1 MQIRGLH
8 KNIYI
13 AANMGLSIEINNK
26 QAEERH
32 KILGDWEFL
41 KTKGLSDKEIYD
53 ITGISR
59 SVYYRRKKRLKIYGI
74 QGLKDLSRRPK
85 RTRQSDVPDNVRYLV
100 LAIRK
105 ENPTYGKEKIRRI
118 LVRDHHI
125 TYSESTIG
133 RILTALISEGKIKKY
148 AALTKIRK
156 RRKFTD
162 HAQRWQYG
170 MKSKE
175 VGELIQI
182 DHMSVSKDG
191 LKIKHFQAWD
201 PQSKVIIADVYSEA
215 TSSSAAKFLDKVIKE
230 MPFKTKS
237 IQVDG
242 GSEFMR
248 LFEQRCKEHDV
259 PLYVLPPKRPQWN
272 GGVERGNRTFRED
285 FYASDK
291 FIPGSM
297 SEVRQQLSS
306 AITKY
311 NAYRPHQRL
320 GGLTPFEYVNNLK
333 EASSVPHVMN

>member
-8 KNIYI
+8 RNIYI
-13 AANMGLSIEINNK
+13 AANMGLSTEINDK
-26 QAEERH
+26 QAEDRRKH
-32 KILGDWEFL
+32 LGDWELL
-41 KTKGLSDKEIYD
+41 KKKGLSDHEIAH

-74 QGLKDLSRRPK
+74 QGLKDLSKRPK
-85 RTRQSDVPDNVRYLV
+85 RTRQSKVPDHVRDLV
-100 LAIRK
+100 LTIRK

-133 RILTALISEGKIKKY
+133 RVLTSLMGEGKVKKY
-148 AALTKIRK
+148 AALNKIRK

-175 VGELIQI
+175 PGELIQI

-201 PQSKVIIADVYSEA
+201 PQSKVIIADVYSNA
-215 TSSSAAKFLDKVIKE
+215 NSSSAAKFLDKVLRE
-230 MPFKTKS
+230 MPFETKS

-242 GSEFMR
+242 GSEFMK
-248 LFEQRCKEHDV
+248 LFEQKCKECDI

-285 FYASDK
+285 FYASDM
-291 FIPGSM
+291 FIPGSIG
-297 SEVRQQLSS
+297 EVRRQLSC
-306 AITKY
+306 AIRKY
-311 NAYRPHQRL
+311 NSYRPHQRL
-320 GGLTPFEYVNNLK
+320 GGLTPYEYVSNLN
-333 EASSVPHVMN
+333 EVSSVPHVMN

>member
-1 MQIRGLH
+1 M
-8 KNIYI
+8 
-13 AANMGLSIEINNK
+13 
-26 QAEERH
+26 
-32 KILGDWEFL
+32 GDWEFL

-85 RTRQSDVPDNVRYLV
+85 RTRKSEVPDYVRDLV

-105 ENPTYGKEKIRRI
+105 ENPTYGKQKIWRI
-118 LVRDHHI
+118 LARDHNVN
-125 TYSESTIG
+125 YSESTIG
-133 RILTALISEGKIKKY
+133 RVLTSLVVEGKVKKY

-156 RRKFTD
+156 RRKFTS

-191 LKIKHFQAWD
+191 LCIKHFQAWD
-201 PQSKVIIADVYSEA
+201 PESKVIVADVYSEA
-215 TSSSAAKFLDKVIKE
+215 TSSSAAKFLDKVLKE
-230 MPFKTKS
+230 MPFDTRS

-242 GSEFMR
+242 GSEFMK
-248 LFEQRCKEHDV
+248 LFEEKCKEYNI

-291 FIPGSM
+291 FIPGSI
-297 SEVRQQLSS
+297 SEVRQQLSC
-306 AITKY
+306 AISKY
-311 NAYRPHQRL
+311 NSYRPHQRL

-333 EASSVPHVMN
+333 EADSVPHVMN